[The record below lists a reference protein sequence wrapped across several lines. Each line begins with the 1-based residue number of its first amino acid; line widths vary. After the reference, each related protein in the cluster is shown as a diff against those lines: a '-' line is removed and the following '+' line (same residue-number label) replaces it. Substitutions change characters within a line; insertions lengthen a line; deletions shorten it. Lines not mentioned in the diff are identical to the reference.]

1 MIQGDVDLVTPG
13 DWPENP
19 DDVGVVIPVADAPM
33 VPEAGAPA
41 IPGGTAPRSGWHLDI
56 CWGFL
61 LPSFPPPSPEVGLYR
76 CARNPHTWPGGLLP
90 MLLWRAC
97 CR

>member
-13 DWPENP
+13 DGPENP
-19 DDVGVVIPVADAPM
+19 DAVGVVIPVADAPL

-56 CWGFL
+56 L
-61 LPSFPPPSPEVGLYR
+61 LGIFITQFSS
-76 CARNPHTWPGGLLP
+76 C
-90 MLLWRAC
+90 
-97 CR
+97 

>member
-56 CWGFL
+56 L
-61 LPSFPPPSPEVGLYR
+61 LGIFITQFSSS
-76 CARNPHTWPGGLLP
+76 
-90 MLLWRAC
+90 
-97 CR
+97 